1 MMPCGRRGLAITA
14 CMLAAAAVSWARY
27 RSDGRLD
34 ANGAAAMIWPFAI
47 VGALAAIAGC
57 LHLVCAAIS
66 WNAAIAWAIA
76 IHLAAGLALPLTSND
91 LWSNIAYGRVAHLG
105 GNPFEGGP
113 ALLPA
118 ADPIRAL
125 VDPRWAALPSP
136 YGPIVVAISLVS
148 GACSEPWVAMIAW
161 KVLIELASIAC
172 VLVAARLVRDREDGA
187 ARFALY
193 AWCPLVAW
201 ELAGQAHNDAVLV
214 LALFG
219 FVAAAR
225 SGREPLAMICLALG
239 IAAKFVAAPIAG
251 LYLAMIARRS
261 PVRAIGFA
269 AALAGATVAMMLPW
283 WHGPSTLSGLWT
295 NVGPQIGHTARS
307 IGDLLYWA
315 CDPLGPDAQ
324 RLAFRVF
331 SVVGLAASATIGLVG
346 IVRARTIE
354 HVLHYAL
361 LFFLVSDLFA
371 QTWFQPWYI
380 TWLFPLAITLPD
392 RTWLSLVARYAA
404 LAFIAYAAPIDPI
417 SNVAVDLYIG
427 WCVIA
432 RQRGLAS

>member
-1 MMPCGRRGLAITA
+1 MPRGLAITA

-27 RSDGRLD
+27 RFDGRLD

-47 VGALAAIAGC
+47 VGTLAAIAGWW
-57 LHLVCAAIS
+57 HVGRASNS
-66 WNAAIAWAIA
+66 WNAALAWAIA
-76 IHLAAGLALPLTSND
+76 IHVAAGLALPLTSND

-113 ALLPA
+113 AWLPA

-125 VDPRWAALPSP
+125 VDPRWATLPSP
-136 YGPIVVAISLVS
+136 YGPIVMAISIAS
-148 GACSEPWVAMIAW
+148 GAWRSPWVAMIVW
-161 KVLIELASIAC
+161 KALIALAAIAC
-172 VLVAARLVRDREDGA
+172 VLVAARLVRDREDGN
-187 ARFALY
+187 ARFVLY

-219 FVAAAR
+219 FVAAAHA
-225 SGREPLAMICLALG
+225 GRERLAMSCLALG
-239 IAAKFVAAPIAG
+239 IAAKFVAAPVAG

-261 PVRAIGFA
+261 PVRAISFA

-283 WHGPSTLSGLWT
+283 WHGPSTLTGLWT

-324 RLAFRVF
+324 RLAFRAF
-331 SVVGLAASATIGLVG
+331 SLVGLAASATIGLLG
-346 IVRARTIE
+346 IVRARAVAD
-354 HVLHYAL
+354 VLHYAL
-361 LFFLVSDLFA
+361 LLFLVSDLFA

-392 RTWLSLVARYAA
+392 RKWLSLVARYAA
-404 LAFIAYAAPIDPI
+404 LTFITYAAPIDPI
-417 SNVAVDLYIG
+417 SNAAVDLYIG
-427 WCVIA
+427 WRVIVM
-432 RQRGLAS
+432 QRDLAS